1 MTSNLYFIPA
11 IEKPDLVSP
20 SVAAFLKNCQEV
32 QVAEID
38 PAFAGGHEFCSHYQ
52 IPAHEGANC
61 VIVEATRGEAS
72 LFAACLAPVGFRID
86 FNGVVRK
93 TLNARRI
100 SLAPLDQVLK
110 MTGMEFGSI
119 TPIGIPQ
126 EWVILIDS
134 RLLDTT
140 HLVIGS
146 GLVRSKLRLPTTTL
160 TSLPQAKVIE
170 GLAVPSKHPGS

>member
-1 MTSNLYFIPA
+1 MTSNLYFMPA

-52 IPAHEGANC
+52 IPLTEGANC

-72 LFAACLAPVGFRID
+72 QFAACVAPVSFRID
-86 FNGVVRK
+86 FNGAVRK
-93 TLNARRI
+93 TLNARRV

-110 MTGMEFGSI
+110 VTGMEFGSI
-119 TPIGIPQ
+119 TPVGLPQ
-126 EWVILIDS
+126 EWIILIDS
-134 RLLDTT
+134 RLVTSQ

-146 GLVRSKLRLPTTTL
+146 GLLKSKLRLPTTEL

-170 GLAVPSKHPGS
+170 GLAVPSKHPVP